1 MNNSAKGA
9 PVRLAKTDFP
19 VWHFPLSRPH
29 TGPMLGNSSTGLMVW
44 GEGAVLQLTFG
55 STTLWDHDGGAEWS
69 EGQSYGAIRRALEAK
84 DEAALKSIFPP
95 TAKTPQLLPVGRLEL
110 TLPEGLALD
119 TARLDTRAAFVEVR
133 TRGRAGRLSN
143 PSFRVVLDRA
153 TGAVAVAL
161 PAGLEPAVRAV
172 PAWENPIAREQ
183 LEGRGFAPPTVE
195 PDGFAQPLPH
205 DPAVGLAF
213 VRAPRALFAAAR
225 RGGNPLSVTAALRAL
240 DAARAAAR
248 AAAETGA
255 DALFARTAEAW
266 AAYWVG
272 VPRLDLP
279 NPTLQYL
286 WELGMYKFGGAT
298 ADPGE
303 PYGAPCPLQGPW
315 YEDYQC
321 PPWGGDYHFNINVQE
336 CYWPAY
342 GGNALERLRP
352 IFELIFSWEPRL
364 RHNAKVFVGIDDGV
378 MLPHAVDD
386 TGKAMSASFWTGMM
400 DHGSTMWMADMMWQY
415 VRYGGGDRKF
425 VARGALPFMKGA
437 FNVFWAMLERTPDG
451 ALRLPVGT
459 SPEFRGASMDAW
471 GANASFQLAA
481 AHRLAEDLQ
490 DAAARLREEP
500 DPRWAEL
507 LEKLPKAALVPAAGG
522 FRHIGLW
529 DGLDLVETH
538 RHHSHLASI
547 FPFDTI
553 DCDDEAWRKIV
564 NHSYGNWMWRGYA
577 LWTGWC
583 MPWAS
588 ILQTRVGNADM
599 AELLLEIWERAFT
612 NEGYGTLHDT
622 RMCGFSLMGMPAAA
636 NAGPAYPPRPEVM
649 QLDAGEAAATAILQ
663 MLLLEKRGV
672 LHLFRGAP
680 ARWLDVAFDGIRAP
694 GGVLVSASRKDGAVG
709 PVTLRATAG
718 AAPVRLASP
727 WPGAACELVRE
738 DGTVKRLKPAA
749 VLEIRV
755 PKGGSVV
762 LRALPPTA

>member
-1 MNNSAKGA
+1 
-9 PVRLAKTDFP
+9 
-19 VWHFPLSRPH
+19 
-29 TGPMLGNSSTGLMVW
+29 
-44 GEGAVLQLTFG
+44 
-55 STTLWDHDGGAEWS
+55 
-69 EGQSYGAIRRALEAK
+69 
-84 DEAALKSIFPP
+84 
-95 TAKTPQLLPVGRLEL
+95 
-110 TLPEGLALD
+110 
-119 TARLDTRAAFVEVR
+119 
-133 TRGRAGRLSN
+133 
-143 PSFRVVLDRA
+143 
-153 TGAVAVAL
+153 
-161 PAGLEPAVRAV
+161 
-172 PAWENPIAREQ
+172 
-183 LEGRGFAPPTVE
+183 
-195 PDGFAQPLPH
+195 
-205 DPAVGLAF
+205 
-213 VRAPRALFAAAR
+213 
-225 RGGNPLSVTAALRAL
+225 
-240 DAARAAAR
+240 
-248 AAAETGA
+248 
-255 DALFARTAEAW
+255 
-266 AAYWVG
+266 
-272 VPRLDLP
+272 
-279 NPTLQYL
+279 
-286 WELGMYKFGGAT
+286 MYKFGGAT

-303 PYGAPCPLQGPW
+303 PNGAPCPLQGPW
-315 YEDYQC
+315 YEDYQI

-490 DAAARLREEP
+490 DAATRLREEP

-507 LEKLPKAALVPAAGG
+507 LEKLPKAALVPAANGC
-522 FRHIGLW
+522 RHIGLW

-553 DCDDEAWRKIV
+553 DCDDDAWRKVV

-622 RMCGFSLMGMPAAA
+622 RMSGFSLMGMPAAS
-636 NAGPAYPPRPEVM
+636 NDGPPYPPRPEIM

-680 ARWLDVAFDGIRAP
+680 ARWLDVSFDGIRAP

-709 PVTLRATAG
+709 PVTLRAAAG
-718 AAPVRLASP
+718 AALVRLASP

-738 DGTVKRLKPAA
+738 DGTVKKLKPAP

-755 PKGGSVV
+755 PKGGAVV
-762 LRALPPTA
+762 LRPV

>member
-1 MNNSAKGA
+1 MNANASRAAA
-9 PVRLAKTDFP
+9 PRLAKTDFP
-19 VWHFPLSRPH
+19 FWHFPLLRPH

-44 GEGAVLQLTFG
+44 GEGATLRLTIG
-55 STTLWDHDGGAEWS
+55 STTLWDHDGGAEWR
-69 EGQSYGAIRRALEAK
+69 EGQSYGAIRRALEAN
-84 DEAALKSIFPP
+84 DEAALQAIFPP

-133 TRGRAGRLSN
+133 TRGRAGRLAN
-143 PSFRVVLDRA
+143 PALRIVLDRE

-161 PAGLEPAVRAV
+161 PARLEPA
-172 PAWENPIAREQ
+172 
-183 LEGRGFAPPTVE
+183 
-195 PDGFAQPLPH
+195 
-205 DPAVGLAF
+205 
-213 VRAPRALFAAAR
+213 
-225 RGGNPLSVTAALRAL
+225 
-240 DAARAAAR
+240 
-248 AAAETGA
+248 
-255 DALFARTAEAW
+255 
-266 AAYWVG
+266 
-272 VPRLDLP
+272 
-279 NPTLQYL
+279 
-286 WELGMYKFGGAT
+286 
-298 ADPGE
+298 
-303 PYGAPCPLQGPW
+303 GAPCPLQGPW

-352 IFELIFSWEPRL
+352 IFDLIFSWEPRL
-364 RHNAKVFVGIDDGV
+364 RHNAKVFAGIDDGV

-425 VARGALPFMKGA
+425 VARGAVPFMKGA
-437 FNVFWAMLERTPDG
+437 FNVFWAMLERTPEG

-459 SPEFRGASMDAW
+459 SPEFRGARMDAW
-471 GANASFQLAA
+471 GPDASFQLAA
-481 AHRLAEDLQ
+481 AHRLAEDLRE
-490 DAAARLREEP
+490 AAARLREEP

-529 DGLDLVETH
+529 DGLDLTETH

-553 DCDDEAWRKIV
+553 DCDDEAWRKVV
-564 NHSYGNWMWRGYA
+564 NDSYGNWMWRGSA

-694 GGVLVSASRKDGAVG
+694 GGVLVSASRRGGAVG
-709 PVTLRATAG
+709 PVTLRASAG
-718 AAPVRLASP
+718 AALVRLANP
-727 WPGAACELVRE
+727 WGEAACELVRE
-738 DGTVKRLKPAA
+738 DGTAKALKPAA
-749 VLEIRV
+749 VLEVRV
-755 PKGGSVV
+755 PKGGAVV
-762 LRALPPTA
+762 LRAL

>member
-1 MNNSAKGA
+1 
-9 PVRLAKTDFP
+9 
-19 VWHFPLSRPH
+19 
-29 TGPMLGNSSTGLMVW
+29 
-44 GEGAVLQLTFG
+44 
-55 STTLWDHDGGAEWS
+55 
-69 EGQSYGAIRRALEAK
+69 
-84 DEAALKSIFPP
+84 
-95 TAKTPQLLPVGRLEL
+95 
-110 TLPEGLALD
+110 
-119 TARLDTRAAFVEVR
+119 
-133 TRGRAGRLSN
+133 
-143 PSFRVVLDRA
+143 
-153 TGAVAVAL
+153 
-161 PAGLEPAVRAV
+161 
-172 PAWENPIAREQ
+172 
-183 LEGRGFAPPTVE
+183 
-195 PDGFAQPLPH
+195 
-205 DPAVGLAF
+205 
-213 VRAPRALFAAAR
+213 
-225 RGGNPLSVTAALRAL
+225 
-240 DAARAAAR
+240 
-248 AAAETGA
+248 
-255 DALFARTAEAW
+255 
-266 AAYWVG
+266 
-272 VPRLDLP
+272 
-279 NPTLQYL
+279 
-286 WELGMYKFGGAT
+286 
-298 ADPGE
+298 
-303 PYGAPCPLQGPW
+303 
-315 YEDYQC
+315 
-321 PPWGGDYHFNINVQE
+321 
-336 CYWPAY
+336 
-342 GGNALERLRP
+342 
-352 IFELIFSWEPRL
+352 
-364 RHNAKVFVGIDDGV
+364 
-378 MLPHAVDD
+378 
-386 TGKAMSASFWTGMM
+386 
-400 DHGSTMWMADMMWQY
+400 MMWQY

-622 RMCGFSLMGMPAAA
+622 RMSGFSLMGMPAAS
-636 NAGPAYPPRPEVM
+636 NDGPAYPPRPEIM

-680 ARWLDVAFDGIRAP
+680 ARWLDVSFDGIRAP

-738 DGTVKRLKPAA
+738 DGTVRKLKPAA
-749 VLEIRV
+749 ILEIRV

-762 LRALPPTA
+762 LRAV